1 MTVKCPITWN
11 SMRVYAVTIFFGEN
25 FQKKKNLFDMP
36 NLEKTLYGRRR
47 RDSAVGDITM
57 MCRSSLFW
65 LEKRARFKVQL
76 HFSSLNMYYTT
87 IVKGPSYIFD
97 ASFFRMPLP
106 PRKYIYENY
115 FARGLTHQFSIDH
128 HTLIHTQYTLKIP
141 KKVHSF
147 FFHLWVVPKFLCSK
161 NNSVLPFLSF

>member
-1 MTVKCPITWN
+1 MVIAPVLDFSFNFLYEYHVRTDGRSLKDEERSLLTW
-11 SMRVYAVTIFFGEN
+11 
-25 FQKKKNLFDMP
+25 
-36 NLEKTLYGRRR
+36 
-47 RDSAVGDITM
+47 
-57 MCRSSLFW
+57 
-65 LEKRARFKVQL
+65 KRARFKVQL